1 MQLVNFHTHL
11 STDQQNVISVR
22 SLFVSEA
29 SEIETTKYYTMGIHP
44 WYSHANDITEQLE
57 ALKELAKK
65 SNVIGIGE
73 IGLDKFRGPSLD
85 IQTSVLIKQ
94 LDIAIELQK
103 PVIIHC
109 VKAWDELIQIKKMY
123 SQINLKWAIHGYRGN
138 ATQARQLISLGFY
151 LSYGKFILSHR
162 SKEVQS
168 LETTPFDQLFFETDE
183 SDTPIH
189 EIYSC
194 ASQRLNKSM
203 QEVVQMIYENFRNF
217 YALQ

>member
-1 MQLVNFHTHL
+1 
-11 STDQQNVISVR
+11 
-22 SLFVSEA
+22 VSEA
-29 SEIETTKYYTMGIHP
+29 SDIKTTKYYTMGVHP

-123 SQINLKWAIHGYRGN
+123 SQKNLQWAIHGYRGN
-138 ATQARQLISLGFY
+138 AAQARQLTSLGFY
-151 LSYGKFILSHR
+151 LSYGTFILSNR
-162 SKEVQS
+162 SKEVKS
-168 LETTPFDQLFFETDE
+168 LEATPMNRLFLETDDSTTP
-183 SDTPIH
+183 I
-189 EIYSC
+189 
-194 ASQRLNKSM
+194 AS
-203 QEVVQMIYENFRNF
+203 IYESASTQLNIEFERLAATIAENLKVF
-217 YALQ
+217 FGMAFCKQLTEVNNP